1 MDSVKQSLETIVGKE
16 WMSDDPVILLA
27 YGRDISSLSAIG
39 GGFVPQRVPDYV
51 VLPETTEQ
59 VAKIV
64 QVANAHKL
72 PVVAATTG
80 ANVTST
86 NIPTRGGIR
95 IDFKRMNKI
104 LAFDEDDMRVTIQ
117 PCVTYSMLQ
126 AEAYKRGFKTFIT
139 SAPTTGAPVGN
150 SMFVGIGRNQN
161 QIGMAFQQ
169 IVSCTYVLADGTV
182 IRTGSNS
189 DAFAK
194 GSYFW
199 HGPGPD
205 LTFFPMYLHG
215 AWCVI
220 TEMDWKV
227 HPYDVEVRYDTKHY
241 FFQTMEEVI
250 GAHNDLARLEFPN
263 GLSVA
268 PAPYYGQRYAD
279 NWESIE
285 RMVRVWPKF
294 CLALNFEGTK
304 RQVDYEKTVAEKIV
318 RKWNGRDF
326 DKLPGKVQER
336 MLFTENTST
345 KGAYCTGTTC
355 AWSVGATRQTGYF
368 AVAGLSELL
377 EATQTYVK
385 AMNEAD
391 PETAKGRGRW
401 WIPLYL
407 YTFNWGHCVYIEY
420 MAFSKP
426 DPTKL
431 PDFQEHV
438 RRGGAAARALINKG
452 AYGLPIMVRDDG
464 TVGSRMGIYY
474 EKLREIKNTVDPNN
488 IMNPGIG
495 LP

>member
-1 MDSVKQSLETIVGKE
+1 MNSVKQSLETIVGKE
-16 WMSDDPVILLA
+16 WVSDDPVILLA

-39 GGFVPQRVPDYV
+39 GGFVPQRAPDYV
-51 VLPETTEQ
+51 VIPETTEQ
-59 VAKIV
+59 VAKVV
-64 QVANAHKL
+64 QVANANSI

-150 SMFVGIGRNQN
+150 SIFVGIGRNQN

-182 IRTGSNS
+182 VKTGSNS
-189 DAFAK
+189 DAFSK
-194 GSYFW
+194 GSAYW

-205 LTFFPMYLHG
+205 LTFFPMYHHG
-215 AWCVI
+215 AWCVV
-220 TEMDWKV
+220 TEMEWKL

-268 PAPYYGQRYAD
+268 PAPYYGQRYSD
-279 NWESIE
+279 NWQGIE
-285 RMVRVWPKF
+285 RMVRAWPKF

-304 RQVDYEKTVAEKIV
+304 RQVEYEKPVADEIC

-326 DKLPGKVQER
+326 DTLPPEVQDR

-345 KGAYCTGTTC
+345 KGAYCDLRV
-355 AWSVGATRQTGYF
+355 VGGSDA
-368 AVAGLSELL
+368 
-377 EATQTYVK
+377 
-385 AMNEAD
+385 AD
-391 PETAKGRGRW
+391 RILCSG
-401 WIPLYL
+401 
-407 YTFNWGHCVYIEY
+407 
-420 MAFSKP
+420 
-426 DPTKL
+426 
-431 PDFQEHV
+431 
-438 RRGGAAARALINKG
+438 
-452 AYGLPIMVRDDG
+452 G
-464 TVGSRMGIYY
+464 TVR
-474 EKLREIKNTVDPNN
+474 TA
-488 IMNPGIG
+488 
-495 LP
+495 